1 MSHNLHIKEKVK
13 SFVLNTTFA
22 DKAKIADETLIFKN
36 GYIDSMGFVML
47 ITFLENEFKIPTQD
61 RDLIE
66 ENFESINA
74 ITNYVLQKQT
84 A

>member
-1 MSHNLHIKEKVK
+1 MSNNLQIREKVK
-13 SFVLNTTFA
+13 DFVLDTTFA

-36 GYIDSMGFVML
+36 GFIDSMGFVML
-47 ITFLENEFKIPTQD
+47 ITFLEKEFKIPTQD

-66 ENFESINA
+66 TNFESINA
-74 ITNYVLQKQT
+74 ITNYVMQKQI

>member
-1 MSHNLHIKEKVK
+1 MSHNLHVKEKVK
-13 SFVLNTTFA
+13 AFVLDTTFA
-22 DKAKIADETLIFKN
+22 EREKIADETLIFKN
-36 GYIDSMGFVML
+36 GFIDSMGFVML